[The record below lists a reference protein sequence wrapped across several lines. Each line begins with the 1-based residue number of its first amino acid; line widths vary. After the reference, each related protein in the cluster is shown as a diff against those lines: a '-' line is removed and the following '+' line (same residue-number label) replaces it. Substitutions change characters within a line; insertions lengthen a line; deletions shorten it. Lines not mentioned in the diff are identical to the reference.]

1 MFLSDM
7 SNSIVS
13 FRFIYRAI
21 TTLTTLMMT
30 RKVLMT
36 TLTALM
42 IAMMVLMIL
51 ENLNWRSTKN
61 ILVLTTL
68 KFLLTVIPTL
78 FRYSEIPYVLILWK
92 YVRVHP
98 CTTFAH
104 LCDSQVAVHKL
115 LSPYSYQFVFNT
127 SVVNSFSIIL
137 YFVFVEPIL
146 MNYRKVAK
154 LSTAD

>member
-1 MFLSDM
+1 M
-7 SNSIVS
+7 SNPIVL
-13 FRFIYRAI
+13 FRFLYRAI

-30 RKVLMT
+30 RKVLIT

-78 FRYSEIPYVLILWK
+78 FRYSEFPYVLIITRICQSSSL
-92 YVRVHP
+92 YIVQ
-98 CTTFAH
+98 H
-104 LCDSQVAVHKL
+104 LHICVIHKCQFYKFIRY
-115 LSPYSYQFVFNT
+115 SPIIVIKSY
-127 SVVNSFSIIL
+127 
-137 YFVFVEPIL
+137 
-146 MNYRKVAK
+146 
-154 LSTAD
+154 